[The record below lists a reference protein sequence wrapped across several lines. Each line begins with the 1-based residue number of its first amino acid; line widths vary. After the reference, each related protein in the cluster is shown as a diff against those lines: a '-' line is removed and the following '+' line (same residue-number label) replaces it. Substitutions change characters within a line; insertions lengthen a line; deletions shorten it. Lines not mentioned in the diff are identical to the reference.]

1 MHAGPN
7 GNQTGPHCSSVSTNV
22 VVPNL
27 IRLVQLLHAAK
38 FKAHLETTR
47 NDRNEENPNTNRSL
61 ENLRTNLDSRG
72 TVSTNYGACQH
83 VH

>member
-1 MHAGPN
+1 MYMHAGPN

-38 FKAHLETTR
+38 F
-47 NDRNEENPNTNRSL
+47 TNSKHTWK
-61 ENLRTNLDSRG
+61 LREMIEMKKIPTPIEVLKI
-72 TVSTNYGACQH
+72 
-83 VH
+83 